1 MKSSIHTILTV
12 LSVVFISCVQK
23 KLPEPENRNNND
35 PGYGY
40 YKTIAEL
47 KSSMGTSGSKEIK
60 EDIVISGTVIADDRS
75 GNFYKQI
82 IIDDGTAAMP
92 ILLDAYNLYNDF
104 PVGRK
109 IYIHCKGLYT
119 NYYYKLP
126 QLGYTP
132 DKNGTVSPIPVLLW
146 KKYIVKANL
155 GNEIKPISVSITDA
169 MKAKPELF
177 NRLIMLT
184 DAQISDT
191 ASATSYALS
200 ASLSSATNITLINCD
215 SNTIALRT
223 SGYCTFQSYKPP
235 FGKGKLTAIYT
246 VYNNTPQLVL
256 RDTSDVQMKSLRC
269 F

>member
-1 MKSSIHTILTV
+1 MKTSILFLQLLLSTIL
-12 LSVVFISCVQK
+12 FSCVQK
-23 KLPEPENRNNND
+23 KLPEPENRNNTD

-47 KSSMGTSGSKEIK
+47 KSSMGASGSKEIK

-75 GNFYKQI
+75 GNFYKQV

-119 NYYYKLP
+119 NFYYKLP
-126 QLGYTP
+126 QLGYAP
-132 DKNGTVSPIPVLLW
+132 DERGAISPIPVLLW

-155 GNEIKPISVSITDA
+155 GNKIKSIEVSIADA

-177 NRLIMLT
+177 NRLITLT
-184 DAQISDT
+184 DAQIADT
-191 ASATSYALS
+191 VAASSYALS

-223 SGYCTFQSYKPP
+223 SGYCNFQSYKPP
-235 FGKGKLTAIYT
+235 FGRGKLTAIYT

-256 RDTSDVQMKSLRC
+256 RDTSDVQMKSIRC